1 VKKAKTQKN
10 LLIRPLRILPQ
21 RLGSKLKVM
30 MKLEIWFQNLISN
43 GHVKKEKMDKNFYKD
58 LNLPLIAA
66 PLFLISGPK
75 LVIEC
80 CKNGVVGTFPALN
93 QRTSEGFEEWV
104 IQIKDE
110 LADYEKKTGIKPA
123 PFGVNLIVHPSNI
136 RVKADLDIC
145 VKHKVPLIITSLGAV
160 PDIVNAI
167 HSYGG
172 LVYHDIIKKRHAE
185 KAAEANVDGLVLV
198 TAGAGGHAGLKNPMA
213 MISLIRDF
221 FKKTIILSGSLSSGR
236 DVASALQMGADIAYM
251 GTRFINTKESLAEDA
266 YKEMIINSSAED
278 IVYTAAVSGVHANFL
293 RPSLEAMGVTEE
305 VWNDSKKID
314 FGKDMAEAE
323 AKAWKTIWSAGHG
336 VSSIHDN
343 PKVKDLIDKLKID
356 FIDSIKSNHSNL
368 EYQNNKF

>member
-1 VKKAKTQKN
+1 MEN
-10 LLIRPLRILPQ
+10 
-21 RLGSKLKVM
+21 
-30 MKLEIWFQNLISN
+30 
-43 GHVKKEKMDKNFYKD
+43 NFYNS
-58 LNLPLIAA
+58 LNIPVIAA

-80 CKNGVVGTFPALN
+80 CKNGIVGTFPALN

-104 IQIKDE
+104 IQIKKE
-110 LADYEKKTGIKPA
+110 LNEYEQNTGIKAA

-136 RVKADLDIC
+136 RIKSDLDIC
-145 VKHKVPLIITSLGAV
+145 VKHKIPLIITSLGAV

-185 KAAEANVDGLVLV
+185 KAAEANVDGLILV

-213 MISLIRDF
+213 IISMIKSF
-221 FKKTIILSGSLSSGR
+221 FNKTIVLSGSISNGR
-236 DVASALQMGADIAYM
+236 DIASALQMGADIAYM
-251 GTRFINTKESLAEDA
+251 GTRFINTKESLADDA
-266 YKEMIINSSAED
+266 YKEMIIKSCAED

-293 RPSLEAMGVTEE
+293 RPSLEAMGITEE
-305 VWNDSKKID
+305 VWNGTKKID

-336 VSSIHDN
+336 VSSINDN
-343 PKVKDLIDKLKID
+343 PFVRELVNNLKTD
-356 FIDSIKSNHSNL
+356 FINAIKSNQSSLNYL
-368 EYQNNKF
+368 NNKF